1 MIMNLKFVSVK
12 STLFGLKVIVGM
24 RFEGHKQLFPNIQK
38 NFFIRKK
45 ILFVIMLKGSIRMND
60 CKLRASKTFEIN
72 ARVVFQNI
80 YIYFFFYLK
89 YLNKN

>member
-38 NFFIRKK
+38 NFFIRK
-45 ILFVIMLKGSIRMND
+45 
-60 CKLRASKTFEIN
+60 
-72 ARVVFQNI
+72 
-80 YIYFFFYLK
+80 
-89 YLNKN
+89 